1 MTSGPGCVQTKE
13 SLVPNLF
20 ESVLEWEYVHRLSA
34 HKIIEGRC
42 LNPAYA
48 VFGGTMQG
56 LENFKIFR
64 AEQQCLCVDIAEQKL
79 ICRNGVAR
87 RG

>member
-1 MTSGPGCVQTKE
+1 MTSGPRRVQTKE

-20 ESVLEWEYVHRLSA
+20 ESVLKWEDLHCLSA
-34 HKIIEGRC
+34 HKIIKSRC

-48 VFGGTMQG
+48 IFGGIMQG
-56 LENFKIFR
+56 LQNFKVFR
-64 AEQQCLCVDIAEQKL
+64 AEHQRLCVDIVEQKL
-79 ICRNGVAR
+79 VCRNGVAG